1 MAGTTSLELEIINL
15 HREGHGL
22 DYVCQELYSKYDRTD
37 ALSYP
42 EINNLTH
49 FFQLAGRFD
58 LLKKFFL
65 TCVLRNKFGVFP
77 IGLLADIYLKVAA
90 HSLIEYDLDFFEH
103 HIQHAVQSG
112 APLEETIL
120 QSEFL
125 NSISLRAKKIA
136 VDYKNQYIEKRKQ
149 QKKQLIEQLN
159 KFKVYNLADQEEQIL
174 QQIIKLFPDD
184 VEVKLL
190 QQAHLEKKADAIL
203 NRINSRNSISR
214 KSPTSMNS
222 AQENKTRDEFSKSLL
237 LLAEKIK
244 TKDPEQLYNLA
255 VLAFQLELFETAL
268 EFINDSPLTLAREWL
283 KAEILLEAHRFLDL
297 LKHVE
302 DLEKNNQLTD
312 SESVYGATYLKAL
325 AYHGLGQTNAGLQLL
340 EQISHVHPNYR
351 ATDALIIE
359 WKNS

>member
-22 DYVCQELYSKYDRTD
+22 DYVCQELYSKYDRVD
-37 ALSYP
+37 ALNYA
-42 EINNLTH
+42 EINNLAH
-49 FFQLAGRFD
+49 FLQLAGRFD
-58 LLKKFFL
+58 LIKKFFL
-65 TCVLRNKFGVFP
+65 TCVLKNKLGVFP
-77 IGLLADIYLKVAA
+77 IGLLADIYLKVTA
-90 HSLIEYDLDFFEH
+90 HTLLESDLEFFEH
-103 HIQHAVQSG
+103 HIQYAVQSG

-136 VDYKNQYIEKRKQ
+136 TDYKAQYVEKRKQ

-159 KFKVYNLADQEEQIL
+159 KFKVYNLSDQEEQTL
-174 QQIIKLFPDD
+174 QQIIKLYPDD

-190 QQAHLEKKADAIL
+190 QQAHLEKKADIIL
-203 NRINSRNSISR
+203 NRINVRHSVSKKDLSRYNRPEES
-214 KSPTSMNS
+214 KS
-222 AQENKTRDEFSKSLL
+222 RDEFAKSLVQ
-237 LLAEKIK
+237 LAQKIK
-244 TKDPEQLYNLA
+244 LQDPEQLYNLA

-268 EFINDSPLTLAREWL
+268 GFINDSPPTLARDWL
-283 KAEILLEAHRFLDL
+283 KAEILLEGNRFLDL
-297 LKHVE
+297 LKHLD
-302 DLEKNNQLTD
+302 DLEKDNKLSD

-340 EQISHVHPNYR
+340 EQIAHVHPNYR
-351 ATDALIIE
+351 STDALIIE